1 MCLTYIEADHRL
13 CAKSL
18 ILNYSLLEV
27 FILAK
32 KKKNILLFLG
42 LFVLIFY
49 SGGEGVFS
57 LFKQSVGFL
66 FYLFID
72 FFSPFCFERSF
83 NKINYENEW
92 GSRGALCII
101 YLNLFSLLSCN

>member
-27 FILAK
+27 FILANK
-32 KKKNILLFLG
+32 KDILLFLG

-49 SGGEGVFS
+49 SGGEGY
-57 LFKQSVGFL
+57 FL
-66 FYLFID
+66 C
-72 FFSPFCFERSF
+72 S
-83 NKINYENEW
+83 NK
-92 GSRGALCII
+92 ALDSSSI
-101 YLNLFSLLSCN
+101 YLLIFFLPFALKEALTKLIMKMSGDHVVLFA

>member
-27 FILAK
+27 FILAN
-32 KKKNILLFLG
+32 KKNILLFLG

-49 SGGEGVFS
+49 SGGEGVVS

-72 FFSPFCFERSF
+72 FFFLPF
-83 NKINYENEW
+83 
-92 GSRGALCII
+92 ALKEALTKLIMKMSGDHVV
-101 YLNLFSLLSCN
+101 LFA

>member
-1 MCLTYIEADHRL
+1 MCLTYTETNHRL

-18 ILNYSLLEV
+18 IVNYSLLEV
-27 FILAK
+27 FILANK
-32 KKKNILLFLG
+32 KDILLFLG

-49 SGGEGVFS
+49 SGGEGIFS

>member
-27 FILAK
+27 FILANK
-32 KKKNILLFLG
+32 KDILLFLG

-49 SGGEGVFS
+49 SGGEGGIFFVQTKRWIP
-57 LFKQSVGFL
+57 L
-66 FYLFID
+66 LFI
-72 FFSPFCFERSF
+72 
-83 NKINYENEW
+83 Y
-92 GSRGALCII
+92 
-101 YLNLFSLLSCN
+101 

>member
-1 MCLTYIEADHRL
+1 MFNVHRD
-13 CAKSL
+13 KSSIVCEIFDCEL
-18 ILNYSLLEV
+18 
-27 FILAK
+27 FIAWSIYFSK
-32 KKKNILLFLG
+32 QKNILLFLG

-72 FFSPFCFERSF
+72 FFLPF
-83 NKINYENEW
+83 
-92 GSRGALCII
+92 ALKEALTKLIMKMSGDHVV
-101 YLNLFSLLSCN
+101 LFA

>member
-27 FILAK
+27 FILANK
-32 KKKNILLFLG
+32 KDILLFLG

-49 SGGEGVFS
+49 SGGEGVFLCS
-57 LFKQSVGFL
+57 
-66 FYLFID
+66 
-72 FFSPFCFERSF
+72 
-83 NKINYENEW
+83 NK
-92 GSRGALCII
+92 ALDSSSI
-101 YLNLFSLLSCN
+101 YLLIFFLPFALKEALTKLIMKMSGDHVVLFA

>member
-27 FILAK
+27 FILAN
-32 KKKNILLFLG
+32 KKNILLFLG

-49 SGGEGVFS
+49 SGGEGGVFS
-57 LFKQSVGFL
+57 LFEQSVGFL

-72 FFSPFCFERSF
+72 FF
-83 NKINYENEW
+83 
-92 GSRGALCII
+92 
-101 YLNLFSLLSCN
+101 FSLLL

>member
-18 ILNYSLLEV
+18 IVNYSLLEV
-27 FILAK
+27 FILANK
-32 KKKNILLFLG
+32 KIFLG

-72 FFSPFCFERSF
+72 FF
-83 NKINYENEW
+83 
-92 GSRGALCII
+92 
-101 YLNLFSLLSCN
+101 FSLSL

>member
-27 FILAK
+27 FILANK
-32 KKKNILLFLG
+32 KDILLFLG

-49 SGGEGVFS
+49 SGGRGY
-57 LFKQSVGFL
+57 FL
-66 FYLFID
+66 C
-72 FFSPFCFERSF
+72 S
-83 NKINYENEW
+83 NK
-92 GSRGALCII
+92 ALDSSSI
-101 YLNLFSLLSCN
+101 YLLIFFLPFALKEALTKLIMKMSGDHVVLFA

>member
-27 FILAK
+27 FILANK
-32 KKKNILLFLG
+32 KDILLFLG

-49 SGGEGVFS
+49 SGGEGVVS

-72 FFSPFCFERSF
+72 FFFLPF
-83 NKINYENEW
+83 
-92 GSRGALCII
+92 ALKEALTKLIMKMSGDHVV
-101 YLNLFSLLSCN
+101 LFA

>member
-1 MCLTYIEADHRL
+1 MCLTYIETYHRL

-18 ILNYSLLEV
+18 IVNYSLVE
-27 FILAK
+27 FFFSG
-32 KKKNILLFLG
+32 KNILLFLG
-42 LFVLIFY
+42 LYVLIFY
-49 SGGEGVFS
+49 SGKGGVFS

-72 FFSPFCFERSF
+72 FFLPFALKEALTKLIMKMSG
-83 NKINYENEW
+83 